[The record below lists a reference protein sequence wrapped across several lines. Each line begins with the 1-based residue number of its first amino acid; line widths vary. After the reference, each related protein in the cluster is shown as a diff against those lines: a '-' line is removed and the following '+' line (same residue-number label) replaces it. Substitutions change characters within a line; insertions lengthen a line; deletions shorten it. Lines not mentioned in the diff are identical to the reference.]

1 MLGILEPLQS
11 VQLFNI
17 LRQYG
22 ILRSA
27 GSLVAAFGC
36 FRGFVGAC
44 FTHKYACCSV
54 LVCTSDTALCRSL
67 MHAKDVCGSPFGQ
80 TPTCYPEDTAYQVI
94 DDDYCASAFASVYNV
109 PEDDADILPNLAR
122 INADLHADCGNI
134 HVQVCLHAAAGGCAA
149 AHHRWAIAP
158 QHIEQ
163 FRIVLSIS
171 KVLTQK

>member
-1 MLGILEPLQS
+1 
-11 VQLFNI
+11 
-17 LRQYG
+17 
-22 ILRSA
+22 
-27 GSLVAAFGC
+27 
-36 FRGFVGAC
+36 
-44 FTHKYACCSV
+44 
-54 LVCTSDTALCRSL
+54 